1 MANNYQGYLIKFGA
15 GGVVPLNYI
24 MEYTSTPYQRMEADA
39 QRDQNGNLHRTTLPN
54 FKTSIK
60 LTTHILTLDEKIRF
74 QNIIGYAISPQRK
87 VQVTYWND
95 EINNY
100 STGWFYLPDIQFT
113 VMDASAT
120 DITYN
125 PITIE
130 LIEY

>member
-1 MANNYQGYLIKFGA
+1 MANNYQGYLVKFGA
-15 GGVVPLNYI
+15 SGIIPLHYI
-24 MEYTSTPYQRMEADA
+24 MEYSSTPCQRMEADA
-39 QRDQNGNLHRTTLPN
+39 QRDQNGNLHRTTMPN

-60 LTTHILTLDEKIRF
+60 LTTHILTLDEKITF
-74 QNIIGYAISPQRK
+74 QNLIGYSISAQRK

-100 STGWFYLPDIQFT
+100 STSWFYLPDIQFT

-120 DITYN
+120 DIKYN

>member
-1 MANNYQGYLIKFGA
+1 MATNYQGYLIKFGA
-15 GGVVPLNYI
+15 AGIVPLHYI
-24 MEYTSTPYQRMEADA
+24 MEFTSTPRQRMESDA

-60 LTTHILTLDEKIRF
+60 LTTHILNLAEKITL
-74 QNIIGYAISPQRK
+74 QNLISYATSPQRK

-100 STGWFYLPDIQFT
+100 SSGWFYLPDIQFDI
-113 VMDASAT
+113 MDAST
-120 DITYN
+120 SNIIYN
-125 PITIE
+125 PISIE